1 MSNKLLIVNS
11 SLPEVDSIMLSLR
24 ENVNVVLYDET
35 KDYFELLAEIQKKE
49 TLYTHVGFMFVN
61 NSNHSDNWLN
71 ISEKNVVQCV
81 EMADSNL
88 SSWSNFDNFLRKLK
102 KMVCFKFFDLV
113 TCNAYDND
121 WKYIINTFK
130 QRGIYMRASVN
141 ITGYEGDWILESD
154 NVDMREVYFNEKIM
168 DWKHSLEY
176 VAENNN
182 IFIDGTEKGTNYLIS
197 STGALYGFG
206 SNSEFELGVDASS
219 RALPYKSGSPNIT
232 GRLAMFIPTPIQI
245 PLPSNKTVKEMLSNP
260 YLNTYLLTNDGLVY
274 STRTT
279 SVADAG
285 FKQINLPYPTET
297 VTAPAGTNRLLA
309 KQVVVSSCQI
319 DDNNT
324 ASLFFLMS
332 NNEVW
337 IKVNSGN
344 STAFLDF
351 NNSSGQTG
359 TQYLDGFFN
368 VSKKM
373 NSVGNLVPIKI
384 GVFMYAFFDKSQ
396 IENIFMLMSNR
407 QLYKVSLKQNSE
419 RWNYDILSLPQE
431 LLTNNNKIID
441 FACGSNHMVILMK
454 NGEVA
459 TMGSNNAGQLAIGK
473 TSTQL
478 ASSNNFNIVTFPDN
492 EKIRK
497 VACGY
502 RYNIFLTTTGK
513 VYSNGNNLSG
523 QLGLD
528 IYDVNINNVTEIKL
542 NGQSLNAKDIY
553 VHVQGTFIQLNNGD
567 IYACGSNQRGQL
579 GIGMV
584 GYMTDS
590 TSLTISSNYNMRKL
604 VKLTGLPVDVSFSFS
619 LKESSF
625 IAKNRGMSVNDLF
638 TKYSETD
645 FLASGVTISE
655 AKSYGITDSNKLIPF
670 FSLAELVDAEVVSR
684 SQALST
690 GYSSSELKLAG
701 FTPQELLDAS
711 YSRNSILTAGF
722 VLESLL
728 TAKFE
733 ISELKPYFSV
743 QDMFDNGV
751 SVTKLLGLYDLSDF
765 AGYNFTVSY
774 LKGFGYKAKDFKDNN
789 FSIEKILDTANV
801 KFSSTELLEA
811 SYNVVELKTYGY
823 SASELRA
830 NDAYSVQQVVQAGYS
845 LAQLKAAD
853 ITPSQIKQYSTA
865 YSDSQILNAGFSLIL
880 LKNANLD
887 ILDIKSVVDSSGTRL
902 YTDDAILS
910 SGFLVTDLSR
920 ANYSVSQLKSNGYR
934 PVDLKDI
941 YPDNQI
947 ISAGYDI
954 SLIKIAGY
962 MPSQIYQDYTVQEMR
977 RVNYTKYS
985 ILSTSGIDASQ
996 CRVAGYGV
1004 FDMRPYF
1011 SPSQLRVGGYNDDDI
1026 LNKDLKYTV
1035 AQYKAAGYTPSQLKE
1050 KGHNNDDILKAG
1062 YDLSLLVAASYTVSQ
1077 VRPYYSLSDI
1087 KDAYDT
1093 VTIISELAG
1102 LNFSLADLIS
1112 NGFGDNL
1119 TVANMRHTYTAKQI
1133 KDASSQWIDAIINN
1147 EDKFPASQM
1156 LEASFNVIQI
1166 AGKYSP
1172 DELKQGG
1179 YSASAIWSVCNKNIY
1194 TVQQMTNKVFT
1205 AKELADNGFDVDDI
1219 VQAKYSVNELKLANI
1234 PLPIIFNAVDNSGV
1248 QLYSDSSIILNYN
1261 LTELKNDNYPVD
1273 RLMTFVNSN
1282 PTVYSRLQV
1291 ITERFPAA
1299 NMKNYFSVLEL
1310 IRYKYEQSE
1319 IIAAGYDSSA
1329 LVPYYNPGLLVNNYT
1344 KEQILNAGYTIS
1356 RLRNDLSLNPT
1367 ELKNSTKYGS
1377 VYTDSLIIG
1386 SNFTIQELKDASY
1399 SPLQIKNETN
1409 AYYVQMLTVGY
1420 SLTELFDASYSP
1432 KNIKDIQTNLGS
1444 TYYSDDSIGSSGLW
1458 PVSQLREAGFI
1469 PSQLKTYVTGLGSPS
1484 YSDEQILSGGF
1495 SIALLKDADFS
1506 PNQLLNSTRYSLVDI
1521 VNANYSASVMFDNSD
1536 NFTPFVLK
1544 QNNTLYSLVSLK
1556 TAGYSDK
1563 SLIEGKYPIK
1573 DYKDNEYTLDTLI
1586 SYGLKPVDLRD
1597 FVTPTNGFSDSE
1609 ILSKPFSILE
1619 FKQGRFTVSQ
1629 VKTAKG
1635 FTDKQLKDEGF
1646 TADDFDKSGYSLAQ
1660 LISFGDASGAKFKQ
1674 SEIFTVKT
1682 SDGES
1687 QKYKREHILNCGIP
1701 PDSLATLRGTS
1712 AAAKDTQ
1719 IPMCQLYQHIIQEKR
1734 STDRSFKIVGTKYY
1748 DLNTSGVYI
1757 REFTT
1762 GTTKNNNFTKFTT
1775 YTEYNSNGG
1784 TKSFTKVAGSF
1795 NVPNVEVMETKF

>member
-11 SLPEVDSIMLSLR
+11 SLPEVDKIMLSLR
-24 ENVNVVLYDET
+24 ENVNVIFYDEN
-35 KDYFELLAEIQKKE
+35 KDYSKLLEEIQEKDS
-49 TLYTHVGFMFVN
+49 LYTHVGFMFVN
-61 NSNHSDNWLN
+61 NSNYSDNWLN
-71 ISEKNVVQCV
+71 VSEKNVVQCV
-81 EMADSNL
+81 ENIDPNL
-88 SSWSNFDNFLRKLK
+88 TSWNNFDNFLRNLK

-113 TCNAYDND
+113 TCNAYNND
-121 WKYIINTFK
+121 WKYIINTLK
-130 QRGIYMRASVN
+130 QRGVYLRASVN

-154 NVDMREVYFNEKIM
+154 NVDMRDVYFNENIVE
-168 DWKHSLEY
+168 WKHSLEPS
-176 VAENNN
+176 
-182 IFIDGTEKGTNYLIS
+182 TKGASYLIS

-206 SNSEFELGVDASS
+206 SNTNNELGISS
-219 RALPYKSGSPNIT
+219 VLGYV
-232 GRLAMFIPTPIQI
+232 
-245 PLPSNKTVKEMLSNP
+245 PLPTQITLPTNKTVKEILSNVFVD
-260 YLNTYLLTNDGLVY
+260 TYLLTNDGLVY
-274 STRTT
+274 TTRGTT
-279 SVADAG
+279 AG
-285 FKQINLPYPTET
+285 FKQLDLPYPNELSTT
-297 VTAPAGTNRLLA
+297 GYTNLNMSVPTAVTNALAGVSRLTA
-309 KQVVVSSCQI
+309 KQVVVSKG
-319 DDNNT
+319 
-324 ASLFFLMS
+324 ASNSSNFTFAYFLMN

-337 IKVNSGN
+337 TRVNFGYN
-344 STAFLDF
+344 GGFVDY
-351 NNSSGQTG
+351 NSSIGGSNGQG
-359 TQYLDGFFN
+359 IQYVDGFYN
-368 VSKKM
+368 ITKRMK
-373 NSVGNLVPIKI
+373 SVGNLIPIKI
-384 GVFMYAFFDKSQ
+384 AVYSFDPEQ
-396 IENIFMLMSNR
+396 IGGGGPMGEYNYYIFMLMSNR
-407 QLYKVSLKQNSE
+407 QLYRVAINQYWYNTDK
-419 RWNYDILSLPQE
+419 WDYDILSLPTE
-431 LLTNNNKIID
+431 LLTNNNKIMDITT
-441 FACGSNHMVILMK
+441 GTSHIVIHMQ

-459 TMGSNNAGQLAIGK
+459 TMGWNTAGQLAINK
-473 TSTQL
+473 TPEEQI
-478 ASSNNFNIVTFPDN
+478 SSDNFNIVTFPNN
-492 EKIRK
+492 EKIKK
-497 VACGY
+497 VRCGNQ
-502 RYNIFLTTTGK
+502 YNIFLTTTGK
-513 VYSNGNNLSG
+513 VYSNGFNYYG
-523 QLGLD
+523 QLGLGNTTHRNG
-528 IYDVNINNVTEIKL
+528 VVEIKL
-542 NGQSLNAKDIY
+542 NSQSLNAKDIY
-553 VHVQGTFIQLNNGD
+553 VHDSCTFIQLNNGD
-567 IYACGSNQRGQL
+567 IYVCGNNANGQL
-579 GIGMV
+579 GIGNV
-584 GYMTDS
+584 SSNAYLNNI
-590 TSLTISSNYNMRKL
+590 TSLT
-604 VKLTGLPVDVSFSFS
+604 KLTTLPVDVSFSFPEQETS
-619 LKESSF
+619 M
-625 IAKNRGMSVNDLF
+625 IAKNRGMTTNELF
-638 TKYSETD
+638 AKYSETD

-655 AKSYGITDSNKLIPF
+655 AKSYGISNVNKLTSF
-670 FSLAELVDAEVVSR
+670 FSLSELIEAGLVSR
-684 SQALST
+684 SQALSQ
-690 GYSSSELKLAG
+690 GYISSELRLAG

-711 YSRNSILTAGF
+711 YSRNSILTGGF
-722 VLESLL
+722 GLESLL
-728 TAKFE
+728 AAKFE

-743 QDMFDNGV
+743 QDMFDYGV
-751 SVTKLLGLYDLSDF
+751 LVTKLLGLYDLSDF
-765 AGYNFTVSY
+765 VNYNFTVSY
-774 LKGFGYKAKDFKDNN
+774 LKGFGYKAKDFKDNG
-789 FSIEKILDTANV
+789 FPIEKVLDTVNV

-811 SYNVVELKTYGY
+811 SYNAVQLKTYGY
-823 SASELRA
+823 SASELRVA
-830 NDAYSVQQVVQAGYS
+830 NAYSVEEVVKADYS

-865 YSDSQILNAGFSLIL
+865 YSDSQILNAGFSIIL
-880 LKNANLD
+880 LKNAGLD

-996 CRVAGYGV
+996 CRVAGYGIL
-1004 FDMRPYF
+1004 DLRPYF

-1119 TVANMRHTYTAKQI
+1119 TVANMRYTYTAKQI
-1133 KDASSQWIDAIINN
+1133 KDASSQWIDDIINN
-1147 EDKFPASQM
+1147 DDKFPASQM

-1194 TVQQMTNKVFT
+1194 TVQQMINKVFT

-1234 PLPIIFNAVDNSGV
+1234 PLSNIFNAVDTSGV
-1248 QLYSDSSIILNYN
+1248 QLYSDSAIILSYN
-1261 LTELKNDNYPVD
+1261 LTELKNNDYPVD
-1273 RLMTFVNSN
+1273 RLMNFINSN

-1291 ITERFPAA
+1291 INERFPAT

-1310 IRYKYEQSE
+1310 IKYKYEQND
-1319 IIAAGYDSSA
+1319 IIGAGYDASE
-1329 LVPYYNPGLLVNNYT
+1329 LVPYYNPELLVNNYT
-1344 KEQILNAGYTIS
+1344 RQQIINAGYTLT
-1356 RLRNDLSLNPT
+1356 RLRSELSVTPA
-1367 ELKNSTKYGS
+1367 ELKSSTKYGL
-1377 VYTDSLIIG
+1377 VYTDSLIIS
-1386 SNFTIQELKDASY
+1386 SNFSIQQLKDANY
-1399 SPLQIKNETN
+1399 SPLQIKNITN
-1409 AYYVQMLTVGY
+1409 AYYSLMLTVDY
-1420 SLTELFDASYSP
+1420 SLTELFDASYSV
-1432 KNIKDIQTNLGS
+1432 KNIKDIQTDLGQV
-1444 TYYSDDSIGSSGLW
+1444 YYSDDDIGSSGLW
-1458 PVSQLREAGFI
+1458 PVSQLREAGFT
-1469 PSQLKTYVTGLGSPS
+1469 PSQLKSYTNLGSRS

-1495 SIALLKDADFS
+1495 SIASLKDADFS
-1506 PNQLLNSTRYSLVDI
+1506 PNQLYNSGNYTLDNI
-1521 VNANYSASVMFDNSD
+1521 VNANYPPSVMFDNSD

-1674 SEIFTVKT
+1674 SEIFTVKN
-1682 SDGES
+1682 SDGET

-1712 AAAKDTQ
+1712 AAANDTQ
-1719 IPMCQLYQHIIQEKR
+1719 IPMCQLYQHIYQEKR
-1734 STDRSFKIVGTKYY
+1734 STDRAFKTVGTKYF
-1748 DLNTSGVYI
+1748 DLNTNGVYI
-1757 REFTT
+1757 REFTS
-1762 GTTKNNNFTKFTT
+1762 GTNKNANFTKFTT
-1775 YTEYNSNGG
+1775 YTEYNSNG
-1784 TKSFTKVAGSF
+1784 TIKSFTKVANSF